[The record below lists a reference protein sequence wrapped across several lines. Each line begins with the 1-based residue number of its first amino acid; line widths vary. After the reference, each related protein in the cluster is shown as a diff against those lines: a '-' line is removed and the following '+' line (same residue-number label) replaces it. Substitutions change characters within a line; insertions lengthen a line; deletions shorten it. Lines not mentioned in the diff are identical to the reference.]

1 MKRAVFLLFILLS
14 TTTWA
19 SKYYVNDGSTSG
31 DVFCTAVGATT
42 NNGTSAATP
51 KLTLASVLSSYSS
64 SFAAGDTIF
73 VDAGAY
79 SDNNLN
85 CPKNGVVIQGA
96 GMNNTIFTCSGSDN
110 YFMVVSNN
118 NTVIG
123 NLQLYGYNNQTV
135 SGVQALAVSA
145 NVTGVQFNNLQV
157 ANAATS
163 STSGGYPIQI
173 ASGASVILNGGG
185 VTCNS
190 WNAGG
195 GIQVV
200 GSSSTVVIKNYQF
213 LGNNQLYNN
222 GTALNITN
230 GKVSVYNSRFEINNI
245 GGDLAGLCVYLAAG
259 TLNVYDSYFNGN
271 QTNILNSNVGGAISI
286 AGGSA
291 YITRS
296 VFSNNVPSS
305 GTSGIYGAG
314 IGITNGTVKIDSC
327 SFSGNVGARSNDI
340 YVKGGTVTANNCTF
354 GSSTSQIGIAG
365 GNFTISNCGNP
376 SKYGNGITVSNT
388 TNPNYTPNPT
398 LPAYLSTNCSLCLQP
413 AITGGITGTATQ
425 CPSATNQIYSITKV
439 NNATTYTW
447 TVPSGWTITS
457 GANTNSI
464 KVTTSTVGKN
474 GTITVTAKNTSGS
487 CSLTSG
493 TVSLNVTVVA
503 TPATPGTISGY
514 ATQCP
519 ALTMQKYKVSAVNY
533 ATTYNWT
540 VPTGW
545 AITGGAGSDSILVTA
560 GSAGHNGNI
569 SVTASNSC
577 GVSSAS
583 TFSVV
588 VNPSKPATPGSITGT
603 AVVCPNSSG
612 LIYSIA
618 AVANATTYNWTLPS
632 GWRITAGAGTNTIT
646 VKDSTTAVG
655 GNIAVTASNSCGV
668 SSASTFSVVVNPSK
682 PATPGSIT
690 GTAVVCPNSS
700 GLIYSIAAV
709 ANATTYNWTLPSG
722 WRITAGAGT
731 NTITVKDSTTAVGGN
746 IAVTAGNSCGVSSS
760 TAFAVSMGI
769 GAPTAIGT
777 ITGISLEYSNKSGQ
791 IYSTSAVANATSYL
805 WTVPS
810 GWVINAGQ
818 GTTQITVS
826 TGTAGQNGL
835 ISVAASNSCGAGP
848 SSNYSVAVNGT
859 CTNPGYWWG
868 GYSSN
873 WWDYRNWQCLT
884 VPDSTVDVRILNT
897 AAHMPI
903 VTNSVYCHNL
913 VIEDTSAWLKLGSS
927 ASKLNI
933 YGNLTVLNQFYQSLN
948 DSVGSIIFKGNDLQT
963 IDIGADGSEN
973 AFYQLVINDAQGVK
987 VLNHPLFIDSA
998 LTLTKGV
1005 LYTNNDGLLI
1015 FDIAAIC
1022 VNGSTSSYVNGP
1034 VSKLGNTQFNFPL
1047 GANGHYKP
1055 LYMTAPMDSG
1065 AVFTAQY
1072 FNSAQAFGQKKDSS
1086 LTQINEGE
1094 FWLFD
1099 RNEDSASVSVRLGID
1114 SVSGI
1119 LGGNDSLYTIIAYDA
1134 ANNIWRNQG
1143 SSNLTNNN
1151 GIKSLQSSANL
1162 TVFGAITT
1170 GTKSYNSPGSSAINA
1185 VNMQGDTAS
1194 GALIGNVVWYKY
1206 IADSIHELV
1215 VVNTTNF
1222 FKNQGRSVDYVALY
1236 SGPSNNLTLLNLA
1249 SRNNPTDTVLVLN
1262 QNNLIHDGHTVYHL
1276 AIGAFPL
1283 PSIGTTVPTPEA
1295 FGKLIPAVYG
1305 TQKYGWYGK
1314 NSPYVGNRFPNF
1326 FIKRYPITVIYPSL
1340 SCQNCIGS
1348 FRPDSSKS
1356 YLVSAWVKE
1365 AGATPMTTS
1374 YTKPLVVVKYSNT
1387 DSVVF
1392 YPSGLIIDGWQRIEG
1407 KFKIP
1412 NFTANLQIALES
1424 TSGKVY
1430 FDDVRVFPF
1439 DGTMKSYVYDPLTLR
1454 LMAELDER
1462 NYATLYEYDE
1472 EGKLIRVKKETERGI
1487 MTIKESKNSSVKR

>member
-632 GWRITAGAGTNTIT
+632 GWRITT
-646 VKDSTTAVG
+646 
-655 GNIAVTASNSCGV
+655 
-668 SSASTFSVVVNPSK
+668 
-682 PATPGSIT
+682 
-690 GTAVVCPNSS
+690 
-700 GLIYSIAAV
+700 
-709 ANATTYNWTLPSG
+709 
-722 WRITAGAGT
+722 GAGT